1 MSRTTYRLTATWPTP
16 APRVQFQTSDRKR
29 LYSKARTW
37 AGEGAV
43 VVIEKARGARWL
55 PDTTLDGPAM
65 LAEQQHQAAQKAAAA
80 RRATVEA
87 ELAARTA
94 RFVDNLLAE
103 HHQAEHNRHARL
115 MQAPPVPRR
124 ASGRLAAAHV
134 VAGRGI
140 R

>member
-65 LAEQQHQAAQKAAAA
+65 LAEQHQTAEMKAAA
-80 RRATVEA
+80 RRAAVEA
-87 ELAARTA
+87 ELAARTS
-94 RFVDNLLAE
+94 RFVDTLLAE
-103 HHQAEHNRHARL
+103 HNQAEHHRHARL

-124 ASGRLAAAHV
+124 SAGRLAAAHV